1 MEVRALSSVKSF
13 RELWR
18 RGALCGPGWQLRK
31 GQVCPVLHKLL
42 NLLVSY
48 KSGRGKDPAP
58 YSVLFSSS
66 RLLVVPPRN

>member
-13 RELWR
+13 GELWKE

-31 GQVCPVLHKLL
+31 GQVCPVLHKLP
-42 NLLVSY
+42 NLLASY

-58 YSVLFSSS
+58 
-66 RLLVVPPRN
+66 